1 MDKNT
6 KRKNIIIAG
15 SDSDI
20 SENLQK
26 TILLKGD
33 NLTTISRKKNSKF
46 DNKNHFCADFSDTDQ
61 VKKLSKKIGLF
72 SYDVFIYCA
81 GSFNPKMITNYKSH
95 EIVKE
100 ININLTS
107 AILLT
112 LPIIKSMYSKKKGMI
127 LFLGSSSAYAGFKN
141 TSIYCSSKH
150 GLLGFSRSLADEY
163 REIGIKVACISPG
176 SVDTKMSIPLH
187 KSQNPLTFIDPKE
200 ISYLLENLI
209 YEYPKTMWQEEIIL
223 KRLSYQ

>member
-46 DNKNHFCADFSDTDQ
+46 DNKNH
-61 VKKLSKKIGLF
+61 
-72 SYDVFIYCA
+72 YCA

-112 LPIIKSMYSKKKGMI
+112 LPIIKSMYFKKKGMI

-163 REIGIKVACISPG
+163 REIGIKIACISPG